1 MAGKRPTLPPQPP
14 WPFDSPQPFDSAD
27 PTIPLIYFTKWGKWS
42 RRKDSVTDRTPPLPR
57 DWQEHNPVNTP
68 ENTNRKGPF
77 CAAPRSASQG
87 KGKRQSS
94 SGPGICLR
102 SAGEGT
108 AHKGYGPCYLHG
120 GTLPEVNKKWIR
132 KMEEDRMATY
142 GLPRE
147 VDPHS
152 AVLEEVHRTAGHV
165 AWLFDKIQQLGEE
178 VESGS
183 LGDQTLHQFTSMGLK
198 ASVWVEMYQTERA
211 HLLRASKSAVD
222 MGVSERQVQLAEEQ
236 GRMIAMLLQQFIDSQ
251 EIALT
256 AAQRAI
262 APKVIRRL
270 LTAMPTKQPAAI
282 TPPPLEIVEIN
293 TPLLDGEDDDD
304 FEEF

>member
-1 MAGKRPTLPPQPP
+1 
-14 WPFDSPQPFDSAD
+14 
-27 PTIPLIYFTKWGKWS
+27 
-42 RRKDSVTDRTPPLPR
+42 
-57 DWQEHNPVNTP
+57 
-68 ENTNRKGPF
+68 
-77 CAAPRSASQG
+77 
-87 KGKRQSS
+87 
-94 SGPGICLR
+94 
-102 SAGEGT
+102 
-108 AHKGYGPCYLHG
+108 
-120 GTLPEVNKKWIR
+120 
-132 KMEEDRMATY
+132 MATY

-147 VDPHS
+147 VDPHA

-165 AWLFDKIQQLGEE
+165 AWLYDKIQQLGEE
-178 VESGS
+178 VEKGS

-211 HLLRASKSAVD
+211 HLLKASKSAVD

-256 AAQRAI
+256 PAQRAV

-270 LTAMPTKQPAAI
+270 LTAMPTQPARPT
-282 TPPPLEIVEIN
+282 TPPVLEIVEIN
-293 TPLLDGEDDDD
+293 GQLPEEDWYRGPGANDDEEDDE